1 MTTPC
6 FGSRSR
12 HESASIVRPRSPRE
26 SAQSPPRGLFD
37 GLLGCRFVSPRRLR
51 RAPEEARAEILL
63 AAEAALQDVELSALT
78 VELLMER
85 TGMTRSSFYHYFKS
99 LDDIAIALFERIEAE
114 VSGAVDSWLSVDER
128 TLNPAP
134 DPDHDPRA
142 ATVES
147 LTRMFEVWRRHA
159 TLMRA
164 MEHAAGRSGAAYDQW
179 RGRVVDGYIAR
190 TADFIRAQVAAG
202 RSQVSDPEAIAN
214 ALILM
219 NVAVATDQALRDESA
234 SPEQLGATVGAIW
247 NATLY
252 GN

>member
-1 MTTPC
+1 
-6 FGSRSR
+6 
-12 HESASIVRPRSPRE
+12 V
-26 SAQSPPRGLFD
+26 
-37 GLLGCRFVSPRRLR
+37 R
-51 RAPEEARAEILL
+51 RAPEAAREEILL
-63 AAEAALQDVELSALT
+63 AAEAALQDVDPSALT

-99 LDDIAIALFERIEAE
+99 LDEVAIALFERIEAE
-114 VSGAVDSWLSVDER
+114 VSGAVDDWLSVDGVV
-128 TLNPAP
+128 P
-134 DPDHDPRA
+134 DADPRA
-142 ATVES
+142 ATVEY

-164 MEHAAGRSGAAYDQW
+164 MEHAAGRSGAAYEQW

-202 RSQVSDPEAIAN
+202 RSRVSDPEAIAS

-219 NVAVATDQALRDESA
+219 NVAVATDQALRDEPA
-234 SPEQLGATVGAIW
+234 SPEKLGATVGTIW